1 MKKIRTKF
9 LPLLLALVTILSL
22 LPTSAFAASKTG
34 SGIQITQNQAYWST
48 RLLANGTPYSYRP
61 PLADGKLVYCMDSG
75 LGYHYATKSF
85 LDSFTWTSGSGA
97 DADAVLQS
105 AITNSGLSEMDAM
118 TIENVKWMMTYLND
132 CKASNVGQLFMA
144 VQTYVWENQSYKGE
158 PGGDGD
164 AGGYANADTYELYLS
179 LIDDLLAK
187 KAAEDAE
194 FLKQIEAYKAQG
206 IEASIV
212 EDASA
217 KWAVFAISSNRKNQ
231 SFFNYYGPRKLSVGE
246 AKPDQPE
253 QPTGGTGK
261 ITLKKTAAGT
271 LKGLPGARY
280 SIYFNGQIVGSDVTG
295 ESGELHIEDAA
306 TGLWTF
312 VETAAPSGYC
322 LDPTPKS
329 VYVDVSEG
337 DREYTVAA
345 VNYAM
350 PSMIIYKED
359 AQTSAPVPGTVLSV
373 KSVTG
378 AYSTSVK
385 IGESGSATLEGLEPG
400 VYVVSEESVPEP
412 YILSNTEQTVALRPG
427 KTTEVH
433 FQDYKKPGLEILK
446 KNIANM
452 DPIPDMTYKVEQI
465 DGSFETTVTTD
476 LRGRAFLADLPVGSY
491 RISEVGGP
499 SNVILS
505 EIPQVIYLEAGC
517 TRTVTFFNAIKPTLT
532 VLKQNS
538 VTSDPLPGAK
548 LHIYYAS
555 DNTST
560 GEMHDLG
567 VFYSNEEGKVILTDA
582 ERGWYKI
589 VEESCPQGFGFLD
602 GEAVQEF
609 YLEENTSKTVI
620 IRNVP
625 LSALVGFKYDTK
637 TGKGIPGC
645 RFELRYLSG
654 NTSGT
659 GGTVIG
665 TYVTG
670 PNGAF
675 TVTGLKK
682 GTYICEEVSSDGN
695 HIIDSEPQTVWI
707 SGEDQDVVIIRFGN
721 SPFGSLLITKLSD
734 DNKRSPIPNTD
745 FLLTYSDGTF
755 VGNDNGIYTT
765 NAAGEILVDGLEPGV
780 TIIVREVRAAAG
792 FLLDESPQHIQI
804 KSGETVHL
812 QFLNKPLGN
821 LIIKKNSSAPTQEA
835 VPGAEF
841 EITYADGSYVDAAG
855 GTISSNGRYVT
866 DEHGEIRISGIVG
879 TVVVTEIKSGPGYQ
893 LDEANRTQT
902 VTINPGDTQT
912 LQFYN
917 TPISKVEFIKVD
929 ENDRSVRIPD
939 TTIEVRRLDGAL
951 VTTLVTSESGQA
963 FAQLEDGSYYA
974 VETVANPK
982 YQLDSIT
989 GYGYAT
995 TVGSC
1000 WLAPLVEAGE
1010 GVNMSFLVKR
1020 QSKEKIL
1027 SKIAQT
1033 TMVNRS
1039 RMRDVGDTRQDYE
1052 ELDSAINSGLYLKD
1066 VMNRQGEDFYY
1077 MHTLIEVT
1085 APDPETLEQRATEVE
1100 KLCVSVDMIA
1110 RRCDYKN
1117 EQAFLSS
1124 LPILALDPDIERKAR
1139 RNALTSGVA
1148 AAFPFASYEL
1158 SDHNGIFLGLN
1169 LYNRSPVF
1177 LDPYDDYKYTNGN
1190 WWIGGSTGAGKTV
1203 TLQCLGGRLRQQGKR
1218 VIIIAPKKGHEFRPL
1233 CEKLGGLYL
1242 RMSPSSKDCPN
1253 LMAIRRKSLD
1263 SYAKLKNIAARDDSV
1278 LADKISQLIIW
1289 FALKKK
1295 DLSEEDK
1302 SRLDSSLVEVY
1313 GRYGIT
1319 FDNSSIVDEN
1329 GDFRTMPIISDW
1341 YDVLSQN
1348 PDTRYLSVV
1357 LSRYVTGSA
1366 AAMASRNSIDLD
1378 NKYIVLD
1385 LSGMPDDMIADGT
1398 FWATSIAYDLIMS
1411 CESDLSALLADELW
1425 SLVGATA
1432 NPQAAGFVLEMV
1444 KTIRGLGGIA
1454 VTSTQGMQDLFGLD
1468 GGSYGKGI
1476 LDASRIKL
1484 VMQME
1489 EQEARLIQD
1498 KLNLSEDEVRQIT
1511 RFRRGEGLLCI
1522 GYNHVP
1528 VAFHTTPKEYEAI
1541 TTSPTDLRRG
1551 RSEYGDE

>member
-1 MKKIRTKF
+1 MQVKKKPRNAAAKKIHKVPPKEKRTKKEQTEQ
-9 LPLLLALVTILSL
+9 PLLKRVI
-22 LPTSAFAASKTG
+22 FG
-34 SGIQITQNQAYWST
+34 EE
-48 RLLANGTPYSYRP
+48 RP
-61 PLADGKLVYCMDSG
+61 
-75 LGYHYATKSF
+75 
-85 LDSFTWTSGSGA
+85 
-97 DADAVLQS
+97 
-105 AITNSGLSEMDAM
+105 
-118 TIENVKWMMTYLND
+118 
-132 CKASNVGQLFMA
+132 
-144 VQTYVWENQSYKGE
+144 
-158 PGGDGD
+158 
-164 AGGYANADTYELYLS
+164 
-179 LIDDLLAK
+179 DL
-187 KAAEDAE
+187 
-194 FLKQIEAYKAQG
+194 
-206 IEASIV
+206 
-212 EDASA
+212 
-217 KWAVFAISSNRKNQ
+217 
-231 SFFNYYGPRKLSVGE
+231 
-246 AKPDQPE
+246 
-253 QPTGGTGK
+253 
-261 ITLKKTAAGT
+261 
-271 LKGLPGARY
+271 
-280 SIYFNGQIVGSDVTG
+280 
-295 ESGELHIEDAA
+295 
-306 TGLWTF
+306 
-312 VETAAPSGYC
+312 
-322 LDPTPKS
+322 
-329 VYVDVSEG
+329 
-337 DREYTVAA
+337 
-345 VNYAM
+345 
-350 PSMIIYKED
+350 
-359 AQTSAPVPGTVLSV
+359 
-373 KSVTG
+373 
-378 AYSTSVK
+378 
-385 IGESGSATLEGLEPG
+385 
-400 VYVVSEESVPEP
+400 
-412 YILSNTEQTVALRPG
+412 TE
-427 KTTEVH
+427 
-433 FQDYKKPGLEILK
+433 
-446 KNIANM
+446 
-452 DPIPDMTYKVEQI
+452 
-465 DGSFETTVTTD
+465 
-476 LRGRAFLADLPVGSY
+476 
-491 RISEVGGP
+491 
-499 SNVILS
+499 
-505 EIPQVIYLEAGC
+505 LEAGS
-517 TRTVTFFNAIKPTLT
+517 TTILDILAPTTV
-532 VLKQNS
+532 
-538 VTSDPLPGAK
+538 
-548 LHIYYAS
+548 
-555 DNTST
+555 
-560 GEMHDLG
+560 
-567 VFYSNEEGKVILTDA
+567 
-582 ERGWYKI
+582 
-589 VEESCPQGFGFLD
+589 
-602 GEAVQEF
+602 
-609 YLEENTSKTVI
+609 
-620 IRNVP
+620 
-625 LSALVGFKYDTK
+625 DTK
-637 TGKGIPGC
+637 SKD
-645 RFELRYLSG
+645 
-654 NTSGT
+654 
-659 GGTVIG
+659 
-665 TYVTG
+665 
-670 PNGAF
+670 
-675 TVTGLKK
+675 
-682 GTYICEEVSSDGN
+682 YIV
-695 HIIDSEPQTVWI
+695 
-707 SGEDQDVVIIRFGN
+707 
-721 SPFGSLLITKLSD
+721 
-734 DNKRSPIPNTD
+734 
-745 FLLTYSDGTF
+745 
-755 VGNDNGIYTT
+755 
-765 NAAGEILVDGLEPGV
+765 VDGV
-780 TIIVREVRAAAG
+780 Y
-792 FLLDESPQHIQI
+792 H
-804 KSGETVHL
+804 
-812 QFLNKPLGN
+812 
-821 LIIKKNSSAPTQEA
+821 
-835 VPGAEF
+835 
-841 EITYADGSYVDAAG
+841 TYLY
-855 GTISSNGRYVT
+855 
-866 DEHGEIRISGIVG
+866 
-879 TVVVTEIKSGPGYQ
+879 
-893 LDEANRTQT
+893 
-902 VTINPGDTQT
+902 
-912 LQFYN
+912 
-917 TPISKVEFIKVD
+917 
-929 ENDRSVRIPD
+929 
-939 TTIEVRRLDGAL
+939 
-951 VTTLVTSESGQA
+951 
-963 FAQLEDGSYYA
+963 
-974 VETVANPK
+974 
-982 YQLDSIT
+982 IT

-1263 SYAKLKNIAARDDSV
+1263 SYARLKNIAVRDDSV

-1366 AAMASRNSIDLD
+1366 AAMESRNNIDLD

-1551 RSEYGDE
+1551 RSEHGDE

>member
-1 MKKIRTKF
+1 MQVKKKPRNAAAKKIHKVPPKEKRTKKEQTEQ
-9 LPLLLALVTILSL
+9 PLLKRVI
-22 LPTSAFAASKTG
+22 FG
-34 SGIQITQNQAYWST
+34 EE
-48 RLLANGTPYSYRP
+48 RP
-61 PLADGKLVYCMDSG
+61 
-75 LGYHYATKSF
+75 
-85 LDSFTWTSGSGA
+85 
-97 DADAVLQS
+97 
-105 AITNSGLSEMDAM
+105 
-118 TIENVKWMMTYLND
+118 
-132 CKASNVGQLFMA
+132 
-144 VQTYVWENQSYKGE
+144 
-158 PGGDGD
+158 
-164 AGGYANADTYELYLS
+164 
-179 LIDDLLAK
+179 DL
-187 KAAEDAE
+187 
-194 FLKQIEAYKAQG
+194 
-206 IEASIV
+206 
-212 EDASA
+212 
-217 KWAVFAISSNRKNQ
+217 
-231 SFFNYYGPRKLSVGE
+231 
-246 AKPDQPE
+246 
-253 QPTGGTGK
+253 
-261 ITLKKTAAGT
+261 
-271 LKGLPGARY
+271 
-280 SIYFNGQIVGSDVTG
+280 
-295 ESGELHIEDAA
+295 
-306 TGLWTF
+306 
-312 VETAAPSGYC
+312 
-322 LDPTPKS
+322 
-329 VYVDVSEG
+329 
-337 DREYTVAA
+337 
-345 VNYAM
+345 
-350 PSMIIYKED
+350 
-359 AQTSAPVPGTVLSV
+359 
-373 KSVTG
+373 
-378 AYSTSVK
+378 
-385 IGESGSATLEGLEPG
+385 
-400 VYVVSEESVPEP
+400 
-412 YILSNTEQTVALRPG
+412 TE
-427 KTTEVH
+427 
-433 FQDYKKPGLEILK
+433 
-446 KNIANM
+446 
-452 DPIPDMTYKVEQI
+452 
-465 DGSFETTVTTD
+465 
-476 LRGRAFLADLPVGSY
+476 
-491 RISEVGGP
+491 
-499 SNVILS
+499 
-505 EIPQVIYLEAGC
+505 LEAGS
-517 TRTVTFFNAIKPTLT
+517 TTILDILAPTTV
-532 VLKQNS
+532 
-538 VTSDPLPGAK
+538 
-548 LHIYYAS
+548 
-555 DNTST
+555 
-560 GEMHDLG
+560 
-567 VFYSNEEGKVILTDA
+567 
-582 ERGWYKI
+582 
-589 VEESCPQGFGFLD
+589 
-602 GEAVQEF
+602 
-609 YLEENTSKTVI
+609 
-620 IRNVP
+620 
-625 LSALVGFKYDTK
+625 DTK
-637 TGKGIPGC
+637 SKD
-645 RFELRYLSG
+645 
-654 NTSGT
+654 
-659 GGTVIG
+659 
-665 TYVTG
+665 
-670 PNGAF
+670 
-675 TVTGLKK
+675 
-682 GTYICEEVSSDGN
+682 YIV
-695 HIIDSEPQTVWI
+695 
-707 SGEDQDVVIIRFGN
+707 
-721 SPFGSLLITKLSD
+721 
-734 DNKRSPIPNTD
+734 
-745 FLLTYSDGTF
+745 
-755 VGNDNGIYTT
+755 
-765 NAAGEILVDGLEPGV
+765 VDGV
-780 TIIVREVRAAAG
+780 Y
-792 FLLDESPQHIQI
+792 H
-804 KSGETVHL
+804 
-812 QFLNKPLGN
+812 
-821 LIIKKNSSAPTQEA
+821 
-835 VPGAEF
+835 
-841 EITYADGSYVDAAG
+841 TYLY
-855 GTISSNGRYVT
+855 
-866 DEHGEIRISGIVG
+866 
-879 TVVVTEIKSGPGYQ
+879 
-893 LDEANRTQT
+893 
-902 VTINPGDTQT
+902 
-912 LQFYN
+912 
-917 TPISKVEFIKVD
+917 
-929 ENDRSVRIPD
+929 
-939 TTIEVRRLDGAL
+939 
-951 VTTLVTSESGQA
+951 
-963 FAQLEDGSYYA
+963 
-974 VETVANPK
+974 
-982 YQLDSIT
+982 IT
-989 GYGYAT
+989 GYGYST

-1010 GVNMSFLVKR
+1010 GINISFLIKR

-1263 SYAKLKNIAARDDSV
+1263 SYARLKNIAVRDDSV

-1366 AAMASRNSIDLD
+1366 AAMASRNNIDLD

-1551 RSEYGDE
+1551 RSEHGDE